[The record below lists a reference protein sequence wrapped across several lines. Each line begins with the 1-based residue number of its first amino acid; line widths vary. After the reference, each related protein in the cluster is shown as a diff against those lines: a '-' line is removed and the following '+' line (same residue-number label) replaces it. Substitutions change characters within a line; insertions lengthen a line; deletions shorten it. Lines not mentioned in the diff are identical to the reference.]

1 MSSGNHFAQDCG
13 IFSLQGL
20 VEPINLMSASANS
33 GDILQRGIGSQ
44 CEEAA
49 DGDILPP
56 KIYGSKGLTRGG
68 GELHV
73 DSSGH
78 FMKRFR
84 NVLFKKTAE
93 SQAMPEYDRVEL
105 GVIEDS
111 YLHLSFL
118 HEEGDEIRVSVSD
131 TWMMGQEVKPQNS
144 YKLPY
149 VDDDRVELNKL
160 YKL

>member
-33 GDILQRGIGSQ
+33 GDILQRGLAPQ

-49 DGDILPP
+49 DGDILPA

-73 DSSGH
+73 DASGH
-78 FMKRFR
+78 FMNRFR
-84 NVLFKKTAE
+84 NVLFKTTADSE
-93 SQAMPEYDRVEL
+93 LTPEYDRVEI

-118 HEEGDEIRVSVSD
+118 HDEGQEIRVAITD
-131 TWMMGQEVKPQNS
+131 TWMMGQEVKAQNS

-149 VDDDRVELNKL
+149 VDDDK
-160 YKL
+160 

>member
-1 MSSGNHFAQDCG
+1 
-13 IFSLQGL
+13 
-20 VEPINLMSASANS
+20 MSASANS

-131 TWMMGQEVKPQNS
+131 TWMRGQEVKPQNS